1 MAIRSYDL
9 LAVGAIAG
17 GVLFSHGIVSALLA
31 QRQDENRGTLI
42 RMYDTA
48 PENERRIVI
57 RRHGAPESVVVVTPR
72 VDAVM
77 KLVPLPETAPTVMTV
92 RPHAEALEGELH
104 ELRDHLERY
113 EVEVSSLQDLLE
125 RAGEATDVAGD
136 GEILLHDEQGK
147 KRVKV
152 IVKKRRHPEGGG
164 R

>member
-17 GVLFSHGIVSALLA
+17 GALFSHAIVNALLA
-31 QRQDENRGTLI
+31 QPETADRETSIGVFE
-42 RMYDTA
+42 TA
-48 PENERRIVI
+48 PESEHRIVI
-57 RRHGAPESVVVVTPR
+57 RRHGAPEPAVVVTPR

-77 KLVPLPETAPTVMTV
+77 KLVPLPEAAPTVTSL

-104 ELRDHLERY
+104 ELREYLEQY
-113 EVEVSSLQDLLE
+113 EVEVASLEERLE
-125 RAGEATDVAGD
+125 REAEA
-136 GEILLHDEQGK
+136 ILLHEEQGK

-152 IVKKRRHPEGGG
+152 IVKKRRTPGDGG